1 MFLNIYIIYYIYCIF
16 NRTFF
21 RKNLCHLFFLVVI
34 HIRMV
39 VIRMKQVVAYIKQ
52 VVSYIRLVV
61 AYIKQ
66 VVANIRLVAKRI
78 RPIMVLEQLVIRRTR
93 LMAIIRRTRLMA
105 IIRIRPIRPTLKVG
119 VLVIFQLPNIRLFP

>member
-1 MFLNIYIIYYIYCIF
+1 
-16 NRTFF
+16 
-21 RKNLCHLFFLVVI
+21 
-34 HIRMV
+34 MV

-66 VVANIRLVAKRI
+66 VVANIRLVAKRM
-78 RPIMVLEQLVIRRTR
+78 RPIMVLEQRFWLIKKLVIRRTR
-93 LMAIIRRTRLMA
+93 LMAIIR
-105 IIRIRPIRPTLKVG
+105 IRPTLKVG